1 MHIAILGATSQ
12 IARDFVAAADLTGM
26 YTFSLYARRPDAV
39 KQWVES
45 LSLNHI
51 LQVQGF
57 DQFGS
62 GPSYDGVIN
71 FVGVGDPA
79 VAQSIGPS
87 ILDITLEF
95 DGLVLNYLNKY
106 PETRYLFLS
115 SGAAYGSEFF
125 DPVSDQS
132 HAKFSINELKSQDWY
147 GIAKF
152 HAESRHRALGALPII
167 DIRVFSYFSRTQDI
181 SARFLMSDIL
191 RAIRDKTPFM
201 TTDHNIVRDYLHPL
215 DFHAL
220 VKLLLKAPAGNAVVD
235 CYSLAPIDK
244 ISLLDA
250 MQESFGL
257 TYKYVTE
264 SGLGKA
270 SVIKSNY
277 YSLNRQAAKF
287 GYQPKLTAL
296 EGVLKEA
303 EFILRQHG
311 PRSS

>member
-1 MHIAILGATSQ
+1 
-12 IARDFVAAADLTGM
+12 
-26 YTFSLYARRPDAV
+26 
-39 KQWVES
+39 
-45 LSLNHI
+45 
-51 LQVQGF
+51 
-57 DQFGS
+57 
-62 GPSYDGVIN
+62 
-71 FVGVGDPA
+71 
-79 VAQSIGPS
+79 
-87 ILDITLEF
+87 
-95 DGLVLNYLNKY
+95 
-106 PETRYLFLS
+106 
-115 SGAAYGSEFF
+115 
-125 DPVSDQS
+125 
-132 HAKFSINELKSQDWY
+132 
-147 GIAKF
+147 
-152 HAESRHRALGALPII
+152 
-167 DIRVFSYFSRTQDI
+167 
-181 SARFLMSDIL
+181 
-191 RAIRDKTPFM
+191 M

-220 VKLLLKAPAGNAVVD
+220 VNLLLKAPAANAVVD